1 MNTPSKLYA
10 GDSASWHDD
19 PPTIGG
25 VRYTSADWL
34 LTYEFRGPAVLT
46 VVATSDSDGWLI
58 SITPAQSQA
67 LAAGSYLWGA
77 FLTRPGERKT
87 AETGALVVEADL
99 AAIAAPIDARTAA
112 QKALADCEAA
122 LATFKSSGGK
132 VQSYTIGSRST
143 TFYSIQDILALRRFW
158 ARKVRAE
165 KGNNRQLLARFR

>member
-19 PPTIGG
+19 PCTIGG

-46 VVATSDSDGWLI
+46 VVATSDSEGWKA
-58 SITPAQSQA
+58 SITPEQSQT

-87 AETGALVVEADL
+87 AATGALVVEADL
-99 AAIAAPIDARTAA
+99 ATITAPIDARTVA

-122 LATFKSSGGK
+122 LASFKSSGGK
-132 VQSYTIGSRST
+132 VQSYTIGTRST
-143 TFYSIQDILALRRFW
+143 TFHSIQDILALRRFW
-158 ARKVRAE
+158 QRRRQAE
-165 KGNNRQLLARFR
+165 TRNTRQLQVRFH